1 MTRINFCIVG
11 QMEQPLDDVGAKLLV
26 VATWEVGAADAAAEE
41 RVTREHPTLDFGIE
55 TYASHGMAWRA
66 DDLEGA
72 LPHLDDLAIFQIDI
86 GKVAVTQKR
95 HPKHSRLLPRTKEVV
110 LHIRMRRHFDTVTLF
125 HRDVTHDMV
134 DMAMRIDSHQR
145 LEVMAVDETEEFVFL
160 ACIRAAWVDND
171 TFLGVV
177 IVNDI
182 SVFRKGIEDKLFQ
195 FKHSIFFDTAF
206 RQAQG
211 PKVVESVEALHSFAR
226 AKIRFFPQ

>member
-1 MTRINFCIVG
+1 
-11 QMEQPLDDVGAKLLV
+11 MEQPLDNVRTKLLV

-41 RVTREHPTLDFGIE
+41 RVSREHPTLDFGIE
-55 TYASHGMAWRA
+55 TYTAHGMAWRA

-145 LEVMAVDETEEFVFL
+145 LEAMAVDETEEFVFL
-160 ACIRAAWVDND
+160 ACIRATRIDDD
-171 TFLGVV
+171 TFLGILV
-177 IVNDI
+177 IDNI
-182 SVFRKGIEDKLFQ
+182 SVFRKGIEDKRFELEHDFNI
-195 FKHSIFFDTAF
+195 S
-206 RQAQG
+206 AQ
-211 PKVVESVEALHSFAR
+211 R
-226 AKIRFFPQ
+226 